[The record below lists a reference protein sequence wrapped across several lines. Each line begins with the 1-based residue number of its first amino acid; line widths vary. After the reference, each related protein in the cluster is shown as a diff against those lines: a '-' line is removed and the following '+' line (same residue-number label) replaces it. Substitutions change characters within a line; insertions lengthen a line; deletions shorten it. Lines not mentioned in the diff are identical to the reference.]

1 MKKEN
6 KIHLLFFCKSLLVPH
21 IYIRQRTANV
31 YPLLEAFRLQKYH
44 VQDAWNCIT
53 CLRIKAS
60 KTLTFSL
67 SQNRIRLRALVCFT

>member
-60 KTLTFSL
+60 KTLLLSL

>member
-60 KTLTFSL
+60 KTLPLSL

>member
-6 KIHLLFFCKSLLVPH
+6 KIHLLDFLKVGAAHVDSALPKPTPCSTPF
-21 IYIRQRTANV
+21 V
-31 YPLLEAFRLQKYH
+31 YTKYH

-60 KTLTFSL
+60 KTLPLSL
-67 SQNRIRLRALVCFT
+67 SQNRIRLRALACFT